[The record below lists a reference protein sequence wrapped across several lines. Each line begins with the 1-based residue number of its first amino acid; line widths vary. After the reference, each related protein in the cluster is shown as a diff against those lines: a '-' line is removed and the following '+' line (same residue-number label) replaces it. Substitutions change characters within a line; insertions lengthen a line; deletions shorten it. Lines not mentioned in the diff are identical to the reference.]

1 MRRRTAILES
11 TDVQERVIEVDLI
24 LDKFCEKL
32 TAAGSTCNVMRATS
46 PDPDSGKGE
55 AIGRRM

>member
-24 LDKFCEKL
+24 PAQIDQF
-32 TAAGSTCNVMRATS
+32 
-46 PDPDSGKGE
+46 
-55 AIGRRM
+55 RRT